1 MTICLCHG
9 GMCELSIRC
18 SWSPDFGWLSYDH
31 SACVT
36 GGCTVSEVSVAP
48 PPPPRT
54 LLHPLDALPPPPPHT
69 GPLRTPSLML
79 WGSRSRTARNCP
91 PLECSILQNRRTRPR
106 AFRLFARPSLLFRN
120 KVLCSPP
127 PPFLFGPIVSPV
139 WPAGAPLSPR
149 RASCSAGPTRCAV
162 RRGWSCSACWHH
174 ANPPPP
180 TTVEVG
186 ILRRV
191 GPRHLPTRRTSPT
204 RRSPTPCTTLYDAS
218 YIPDASGPDTL
229 YDTVRRV
236 VQCRTTLYDTV
247 RHCTTLYDTVRHCT
261 TQYDTV
267 RHSTTQYDA
276 VRHSTTQYD
285 TVRHCTTQYDT
296 VRHSTTQYD
305 TVRHCTTQYDT
316 VQHSTTQYDTV
327 RRVVQC
333 RTTYICIYMYVC
345 IHCTT
350 QYDTVRHSTTQY
362 DTVRH
367 CTTLYDTVRHSTTQY
382 DTVRHSTTQY
392 DTVRHSTTLYDTVR
406 HSTTRRTVSYDIYM
420 YIYVCMYIY
429 IHTHTHTYIHCR
441 LIVDTVGML

>member
-1 MTICLCHG
+1 MQSLG
-9 GMCELSIRC
+9 FFSFVRC
-18 SWSPDFGWLSYDH
+18 GVKSVPRVRTKWR
-31 SACVT
+31 CV
-36 GGCTVSEVSVAP
+36 
-48 PPPPRT
+48 
-54 LLHPLDALPPPPPHT
+54 
-69 GPLRTPSLML
+69 
-79 WGSRSRTARNCP
+79 
-91 PLECSILQNRRTRPR
+91 
-106 AFRLFARPSLLFRN
+106 RLFCGKREFPVWQYPPIR
-120 KVLCSPP
+120 VLCTRIDRPKQSHA
-127 PPFLFGPIVSPV
+127 LQHTPV
-139 WPAGAPLSPR
+139 W
-149 RASCSAGPTRCAV
+149 C
-162 RRGWSCSACWHH
+162 RRGVWAQKEGVEATNRVQNTLDGDQRCLFIIEAGSN
-174 ANPPPP
+174 ANG

-204 RRSPTPCTTLYDAS
+204 RRAPTPCTTLYDAS

-236 VQCRTTLYDTV
+236 VQCRTTLYDAV

-261 TQYDTV
+261 TRCTVSYDAGTTQYDTV
-267 RHSTTQYDA
+267 RHSTTQYDTVRHSTTQYDT

-305 TVRHCTTQYDT
+305 TVR
-316 VQHSTTQYDTV
+316 
-327 RRVVQC
+327 RVVQC
-333 RTTYICIYMYVC
+333 RTAYICIYMYVC
-345 IHCTT
+345 IHSTTQYDTVRHNTT

-367 CTTLYDTVRHSTTQY
+367 CTTQ
-382 DTVRHSTTQY
+382 
-392 DTVRHSTTLYDTVR
+392 YDTVR

-429 IHTHTHTYIHCR
+429 IYTHTHTYIHCR